1 MSFFCQQCGA
11 PLARSAYSGLERH
24 DCNFEQLLEF
34 QLQCA
39 QIEIENGLEA
49 QVEVWER
56 DPRLAKRLAFARFVR
71 DRHEAAVAD
80 PAARRAA

>member
-1 MSFFCQQCGA
+1 MYFFCQQCGA
-11 PLARSAYSGLERH
+11 PLARSAYGGLEKH
-24 DCNFEQLLEF
+24 TCNFEQLVEF
-34 QLQCA
+34 QAQCA

-71 DRHEAAVAD
+71 ERSQGALEQPV
-80 PAARRAA
+80 RRAA